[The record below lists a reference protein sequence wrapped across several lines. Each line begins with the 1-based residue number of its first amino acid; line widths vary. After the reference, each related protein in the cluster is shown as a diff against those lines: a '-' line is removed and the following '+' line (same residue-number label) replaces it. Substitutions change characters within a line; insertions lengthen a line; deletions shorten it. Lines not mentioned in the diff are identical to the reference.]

1 MRSSCFDMDLI
12 REFDIFFLE
21 IDSVFRLQS
30 CRNIMFIESSEDFI
44 ALSLEGELD
53 RLPVELFLYIEG
65 LEESHASLI
74 G

>member
-1 MRSSCFDMDLI
+1 MRSSCFDMGLI

-30 CRNIMFIESSEDFI
+30 GRDIMFIEPSEDFI

-53 RLPVELFLYIEG
+53 RLSIELLLDIEC